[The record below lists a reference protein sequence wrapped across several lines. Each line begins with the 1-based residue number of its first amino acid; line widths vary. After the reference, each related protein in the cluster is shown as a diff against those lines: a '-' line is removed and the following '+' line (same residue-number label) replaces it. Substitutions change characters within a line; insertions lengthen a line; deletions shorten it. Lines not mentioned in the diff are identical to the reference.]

1 MPFIDIAYSYLV
13 LLLVLLVLLGKDAIK
28 KYSQSILAAV
38 NTSLIF
44 FAIYQC
50 YNYYQLYQIA
60 EMFGVSITFKG
71 ILKLMNA
78 NKFEALK
85 NIAVLIIP
93 FLFLFK
99 KLSAN
104 LILSICMI
112 GLIKWDLFEKIY
124 QKVRYNVVASS
135 SYHNTYSVF
144 QFLNFGCL
152 LIGIYALLFLLK
164 KLPHQTT

>member
-1 MPFIDIAYSYLV
+1 MPFINIAYSYLV

-28 KYSQSILAAV
+28 KYSQSMLAAV

-44 FAIYQC
+44 FAIYRC
-50 YNYYQLYQIA
+50 YNYYQLYQMA

-164 KLPHQTT
+164 KLPHQIA

>member
-28 KYSQSILAAV
+28 KYSQSMLAAV

-44 FAIYQC
+44 FAIYRC
-50 YNYYQLYQIA
+50 YNYYQLYQMA

-164 KLPHQTT
+164 KLPHQIA